1 MDIHVCSSIIGLQ
14 YVVLMVLLYDDRL
27 LGDHIQTIGFH
38 FRDIVNV
45 ALVKQYNWKVD
56 WKGEKHDK

>member
-45 ALVKQYNWKVD
+45 AWLKQ
-56 WKGEKHDK
+56 